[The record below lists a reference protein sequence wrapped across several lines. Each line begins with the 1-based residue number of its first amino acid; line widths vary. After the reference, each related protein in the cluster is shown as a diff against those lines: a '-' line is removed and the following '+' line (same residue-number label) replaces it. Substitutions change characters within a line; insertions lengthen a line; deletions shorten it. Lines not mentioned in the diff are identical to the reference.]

1 MSDLDYLDV
10 EVSYGTRWV
19 SLNDGVT
26 YQISA
31 NDTRDSAP
39 KSYRRV
45 VAQSMVLGGDYL
57 VHAVPNMVN
66 EQVTVWVRG
75 QDQIE
80 LAENLERLEELFE
93 QMDFRMRWTYN
104 DYRETWVCQLPDVSF
119 SRGQVWTHNA
129 MAIMSFQVPRYPD
142 VTRERIE

>member
-31 NDTRDSAP
+31 NDTRDSAT